1 MEKEFTK
8 SYAIKRIAELTQQI
22 IDLETKLEEK
32 NEEIEGREKI
42 YSELIKLYNSQVRNY
57 CSPTQDELKRLLN
70 NNYEI
75 LFVLRDEF
83 DEKGLALRSCL
94 VNNVILYIRELEL
107 KEKI

>member
-8 SYAIKRIAELTQQI
+8 SYAIKRIAELTQQV
-22 IDLETKLEEK
+22 IDLEIKLEEK
-32 NEEIEGREKI
+32 NEEIDGREKI

-57 CSPTQDELKRLLN
+57 CQPTEDDLKKPLN

-83 DEKGLALRSCL
+83 EEKGLNLKSCL
-94 VNNVILYIRELEL
+94 INNVILYIRELEL
-107 KEKI
+107 KGK